1 MIYRPNG
8 GLRIF
13 RCIAQAD
20 ARAASA
26 NRMLGLRI
34 ANVSPAV
41 ARIGTT
47 TLLSVNFEQWT
58 S

>member
-20 ARAASA
+20 VRAASA
-26 NRMLGLRI
+26 NRMPGLRI
-34 ANVSPAV
+34 ASVSPAV

-47 TLLSVNFEQWT
+47 TLLSVNFEQ
-58 S
+58 